1 MTSKTKNRLVQSV
14 RVATLSWLLIHFTLT
29 ILYVLP
35 FNPAQAVTQPLL
47 SATIGTYFS
56 QNWRL
61 FAPDPVSG
69 DMALLA
75 RCMTPAEMASGADKK
90 LPSTGWH
97 DLSTPLWHRFQENRF
112 AAYDRVARPNTNTM
126 RALMFGVPELM
137 QACKKGSKEACTAY
151 EDNLKSVRAATM
163 PRLTKIGSA
172 FCKDLDADGGRY
184 SHVALRLRETDGLPW
199 SQRYGQRPAPRDLEL
214 GLAAID
220 PDVARMGMFQEE
232 QGR

>member
-1 MTSKTKNRLVQSV
+1 MGTKTRTRLGQAV
-14 RVATLSWLLIHFTLT
+14 RVATLSWLVFHFALT
-29 ILYVLP
+29 IAYVLP
-35 FNPAQAVTQPLL
+35 FNPAQAATQPLL
-47 SATIGTYFS
+47 SATIGSYFS

-75 RCMTPAEMASGADKK
+75 RCMTPAEMASGVDQK

-126 RALMFGVPELM
+126 RAMLFGVPELM
-137 QACKKGSKEACTAY
+137 TACKKGSKEACTAY
-151 EDNLKSVRAATM
+151 EDNLKTVRTATM

-172 FCKDLDADGGRY
+172 FCKDLDRDGNRF
-184 SHVALRLRETDGLPW
+184 SHVALRLRETDGQPW
-199 SQRYGQRPAPRDLEL
+199 SRRYEPRPAPRDLEL
-214 GLAAID
+214 GVAAID
-220 PDVARMGMFQEE
+220 PDVARMGMFEQE

>member
-1 MTSKTKNRLVQSV
+1 MSSKTKSRLGTTL
-14 RVATLSWLLIHFTLT
+14 RVATLSWLVFHFALT
-29 ILYVLP
+29 VAYVLP
-35 FNPAQAVTQPLL
+35 FNPAQAAVQPLL
-47 SATIGTYFS
+47 SATIGSYFS

-75 RCMTPAEMASGADKK
+75 RCMTPGEMASGADKK

-97 DLSTPLWHRFQENRF
+97 DISTPLWHRFQENRF

-126 RALMFGVPELM
+126 RALLFGVPELM

-151 EDNLKSVRAATM
+151 EENLKSVRTATM

-172 FCKDLDADGGRY
+172 FCKDVDGDSGRF

-199 SQRYGQRPAPRDLEL
+199 SQRYGERPAPQDLEL
-214 GLAAID
+214 GVAAID
-220 PDVARMGMFQEE
+220 ADVARMGMFEKE
-232 QGR
+232 QGQ